1 MSEEWPM
8 ERLAEQFRREVRERF
23 EKENVAHRAEEEA
36 DIAKVMADPESATR
50 IARTPGLAETMT
62 VRDSFYWDIYSSSTI
77 EIINN
82 SVRIVLPRG
91 FAIFRDFV
99 EMFEG
104 TSVAWSKV
112 DVTAEIVDGEPRVVL
127 HLILIDYWDDD
138 RAAQWWA
145 EKAKAPTTAEDLL
158 RRIKAAR
165 VELAADP
172 ERPRTPIDTLYAI
185 EYWIGE
191 FFQQVV

>member
-1 MSEEWPM
+1 MAEEWSM
-8 ERLAEQFRREVRERF
+8 ERMAEQYRREVREAF
-23 EKENVAHRAEEEA
+23 EKENAAHRAEEAADLEKVKREKPEDFARLVKEA
-36 DIAKVMADPESATR
+36 PHYGD
-50 IARTPGLAETMT
+50 
-62 VRDSFYWDIYSSSTI
+62 VRDSFFWEIYQGSTI
-77 EIINN
+77 SIVNN
-82 SVRIVLPRG
+82 SVDIVLPCG
-91 FAIFRDFV
+91 FAIRPDFV

-112 DVTAEIVDGEPRVVL
+112 SIGAEIIQGEAHVVL

-138 RAAQWWA
+138 RNAQWWA
-145 EKAKAPTTAEDLL
+145 EKAKAPTTAEALL
-158 RRIKAAR
+158 QKIKNAR

-172 ERPRTPIDTLYAI
+172 ERPRTPIDTLYTI